1 MALLLDDLLDVS
13 RITRGQLALRKT
25 RVQLS
30 AVVNLAVEAAEPMIK
45 AKRHTLIVNLPPTP
59 LELEADHL
67 RLSQVISNLLTNA
80 AKYTDEGGEISLR
93 ATAEAGVLTLSVRD
107 NGIGVRPEDLPN
119 LFAMFSQ
126 VHGARDRAE
135 GGLGIGLAL
144 ARGLVDLHGGRIE
157 ARSEGPG
164 RGSEFVVR
172 LPCQERTT
180 DVAAL
185 AEHAAGAGAIPSS
198 ARHRVL
204 VADDNR
210 DGADALALLLSFEG
224 FDVTTVYNGADAL
237 AAGARERPAAVL
249 LDVGMPG
256 LSGYETAQR
265 ARAEPWGR
273 RAILIAVTG
282 WGQEDDKRKA
292 REAGFDHHLT
302 KPVDPALMGE
312 LLTRLLRGADS
323 AARSD
328 DSRCLPA

>member
-1 MALLLDDLLDVS
+1 
-13 RITRGQLALRKT
+13 
-25 RVQLS
+25 
-30 AVVNLAVEAAEPMIK
+30 
-45 AKRHTLIVNLPPTP
+45 
-59 LELEADHL
+59 
-67 RLSQVISNLLTNA
+67 
-80 AKYTDEGGEISLR
+80 
-93 ATAEAGVLTLSVRD
+93 VRD
-107 NGIGVRPEDLPN
+107 NGIGIRPEDLPN

-126 VHGARDRAE
+126 VHGAMDRAE
-135 GGLGIGLAL
+135 GGMGIGLAL

-172 LPCQERTT
+172 LPCRESATG
-180 DVAAL
+180 VAAL
-185 AEHAAGAGAIPSS
+185 PERPAGADAIPSS
-198 ARHRVL
+198 ARHKVL

-273 RAILIAVTG
+273 QAILIAVTG

-302 KPVDPALMGE
+302 KPVDPASMGE
-312 LLTRLLRGADS
+312 LLTRLLSGAGGPES
-323 AARSD
+323 ATTD
-328 DSRCLPA
+328 DSRSLPA